1 MENNYYL
8 IKVDLD
14 ITNSEL
20 KAILESKGLKQN
32 LDVCD
37 FDWLE
42 DTFITCGLIFVYDG
56 QYFDAEVYD
65 FDSTLED
72 YFGIGESEE
81 DIKTILLSD
90 FKNF

>member
-1 MENNYYL
+1 MKKNYYL
-8 IKVDLD
+8 VKVDLD

-42 DTFITCGLIFVYDG
+42 DSSNTCGLIFVYDG
-56 QYFDAEVYD
+56 QYFDAEDYD

-72 YFGIGESEE
+72 YFGIIESEE
-81 DIKTILLSD
+81 DFETILLSD

>member
-1 MENNYYL
+1 MKKNYYL

-20 KAILESKGLKQN
+20 KAILVSKGLKQN

-42 DTFITCGLIFVYDG
+42 DSSITCGLIFVYGG
-56 QYFDAEVYD
+56 QYFDAEDYD

-72 YFGIGESEE
+72 YFGISESEE
-81 DIKTILLSD
+81 DFETILLSD

>member
-1 MENNYYL
+1 MEKNYYL

-32 LDVCD
+32 LDVCE

-42 DTFITCGLIFVYDG
+42 ESYITCRLIFVYGG
-56 QYFDAEVYD
+56 QYFDAEDYD

-72 YFGIGESEE
+72 YFGISESEE
-81 DIKTILLSD
+81 DINTILLSD

>member
-42 DTFITCGLIFVYDG
+42 DSYNTCRLIFVYDG
-56 QYFDAEVYD
+56 QYFDAEDYD

-90 FKNF
+90 FNKF